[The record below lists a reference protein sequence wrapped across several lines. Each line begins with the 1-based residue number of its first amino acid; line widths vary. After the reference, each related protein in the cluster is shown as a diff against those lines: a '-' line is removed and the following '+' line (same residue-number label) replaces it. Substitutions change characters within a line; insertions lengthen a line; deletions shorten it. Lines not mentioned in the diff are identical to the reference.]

1 MLPLHQQ
8 FRVLSGLLT
17 SRLDRIGPLILFLSN
32 RQVLDYNIPGGKLNR
47 GISVIDTAEI
57 LKGRPL
63 TDDEYMRA
71 AVLGW
76 GIEFVRRQIP
86 MSAALFLLTAFFLML
101 AQMQAFFL
109 VSDDLMDS
117 SVTRRGQPCW
127 YRQPDVGTIAVNDAL
142 LLEGAMYQMLRK
154 HFRGQ
159 PYYTDLMDLFHE
171 VSYETEMGQLV
182 DLITAPEDKVDLSK
196 FSLER
201 YVFRFA
207 VQGLTSSV
215 YSHPDL

>member
-86 MSAALFLLTAFFLML
+86 MSAALFL
-101 AQMQAFFL
+101 
-109 VSDDLMDS
+109 
-117 SVTRRGQPCW
+117 
-127 YRQPDVGTIAVNDAL
+127 
-142 LLEGAMYQMLRK
+142 
-154 HFRGQ
+154 
-159 PYYTDLMDLFHE
+159 
-171 VSYETEMGQLV
+171 
-182 DLITAPEDKVDLSK
+182 
-196 FSLER
+196 
-201 YVFRFA
+201 
-207 VQGLTSSV
+207 
-215 YSHPDL
+215 